1 MQETAASHTTDRLNK
16 MEPRVG
22 MNFSSEAEAY
32 SFYNKFYAQNVG
44 FSKKAV
50 SIM

>member
-1 MQETAASHTTDRLNK
+1 
-16 MEPRVG
+16 MEPQVG
-22 MNFSSEAEAY
+22 MSFSSEAEAY
-32 SFYNKFYAQNVG
+32 SFYNKYYAENVG